1 MTERGLYIICVS
13 FTTVWTWKDLE
24 HSESSNCHSRFA
36 GRGPDVML
44 TVLDE
49 WLALMNLGIAY
60 K

>member
-1 MTERGLYIICVS
+1 MRIIHNGVDMERSRTQRIFQLY
-13 FTTVWTWKDLE
+13 
-24 HSESSNCHSRFA
+24 SRFA
-36 GRGPDVML
+36 GRGPYVML